1 MSTLTSTDLTVT
13 DVNCTNLKDAS
24 GNNGTTPAQLASG
37 RVQFWIRFNG
47 SSGSIGTGDN
57 SFNVTSVTDLGTG
70 NYTVNIATDM
80 ESANWVSF
88 GHAGTAGNTMTIC
101 IDMESS
107 RAMAAG
113 SCSYRVTDMAGT
125 TVDATNIG
133 IAGVGDPV

>member
-1 MSTLTSTDLTVT
+1 MSTLNVT
-13 DVNCTNLKDAS
+13 NAQVTTLKDAS

-37 RVQFWIRFNG
+37 RVQFWIKFDG

-57 SFNVTSVTDLGTG
+57 SFNVQSVTDLGTG
-70 NYTVNIATDM
+70 NYTVTIATDM
-80 ESANWVSF
+80 ESGDWVSF
-88 GHAGTAGNTMTIC
+88 GHAGVASNTMTTC

-107 RAMAAG
+107 RVQAAG

-125 TVDATNIG
+125 AVDATDIG